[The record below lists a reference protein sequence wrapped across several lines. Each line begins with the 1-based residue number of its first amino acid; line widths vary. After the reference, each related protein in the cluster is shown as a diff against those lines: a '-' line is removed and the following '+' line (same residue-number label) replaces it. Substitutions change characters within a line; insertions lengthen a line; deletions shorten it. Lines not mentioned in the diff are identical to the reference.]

1 MIAENKLVDENIR
14 FFIGYA
20 GWEPGQLEKELEEKA
35 WFVAKADHKV
45 IFETAASMM
54 WTEAVKK
61 MGEPFAPMANFPEDP
76 SMN

>member
-1 MIAENKLVDENIR
+1 

-20 GWEPGQLEKELEEKA
+20 GWEPGQLEKELAEKS
-35 WFVAKADHKV
+35 WFVSRSNIDLIYSVDSSA
-45 IFETAASMM
+45 M

-61 MGEPFAPMANFPEDP
+61 MGDAFAPMANFPEDP